1 MGIFDWLSEK
11 KKISFKKGISTNKM
25 SFVWFTQ
32 SR

>member
-11 KKISFKKGISTNKM
+11 KDKLQKGNIPQKM
-25 SFVWFTQ
+25 SIVWFTQ

>member
-11 KKISFKKGISTNKM
+11 KKTSYKKGISTKKM
-25 SFVWFTQ
+25 SIVWFTQ